1 MSLSDDVP
9 VETVN
14 KVITRKVQES
24 VTNEPPPQKERK
36 EDGESSLDS
45 SGSDINWN
53 PEDLIPE
60 FRQTYQDEP
69 GLQSRLEQELWIKV
83 QLRREGRTLATFP
96 LRFSYPNWHR
106 DLKSDEDLIREEDI
120 QII

>member
-1 MSLSDDVP
+1 MMKRNEDD
-9 VETVN
+9 
-14 KVITRKVQES
+14 
-24 VTNEPPPQKERK
+24 
-36 EDGESSLDS
+36 ESSVDS

-69 GLQSRLEQELWIKV
+69 GIQSRLEQEIWIKV
-83 QLRREGRTLATFP
+83 HLRREGHTLATFHEMFS
-96 LRFSYPNWHR
+96 LRAKYPNWHR

-120 QII
+120 QIIQNWRCLDYSGPGEVL